1 MVFHSIL
8 HHHEENVGT
17 LSDFLCE
24 ISHTANRLRLTGP
37 REREALRQASLESSQ
52 GPWTAHISIIRPT
65 RPPMRA
71 KASAITASRPLRYWR
86 FSSLVNLVGLVGVH
100 RHVMQALRNLRLDI
114 VIITVCSPTR
124 KRRTKTSALSFM
136 AVSIMCFL
144 RPYSVLMEHRDEP
157 PVCWSAVVSSAS
169 QNRLARLGMVAPSLG
184 TSTVPGL
191 LFSPSVQPSAP
202 NPGRHLVNAPGLSL
216 ARRLLQLHPA
226 RQS

>member
-1 MVFHSIL
+1 
-8 HHHEENVGT
+8 
-17 LSDFLCE
+17 
-24 ISHTANRLRLTGP
+24 
-37 REREALRQASLESSQ
+37 
-52 GPWTAHISIIRPT
+52 
-65 RPPMRA
+65 MRA

-157 PVCWSAVVSSAS
+157 PVCWSGQSCPAPLRTGWLGSAWS
-169 QNRLARLGMVAPSLG
+169 PPSLG
-184 TSTVPGL
+184 TSTVPG
-191 LFSPSVQPSAP
+191 
-202 NPGRHLVNAPGLSL
+202 RHLFFGPTLNLGLKQNR
-216 ARRLLQLHPA
+216 ARRRLLQKLPSSPKGSTSELKGLVQWLISHSPA
-226 RQS
+226 

>member
-1 MVFHSIL
+1 
-8 HHHEENVGT
+8 
-17 LSDFLCE
+17 
-24 ISHTANRLRLTGP
+24 
-37 REREALRQASLESSQ
+37 
-52 GPWTAHISIIRPT
+52 
-65 RPPMRA
+65 MRA

-202 NPGRHLVNAPGLSL
+202 SPGRHLVNAPGLSL
-216 ARRLLQLHPA
+216 AHVCCNFTQPGRVEVPLYQYREKTHEDDCLHASTGSRSCVCGVSLCWRRNHGQNEGRL
-226 RQS
+226 R